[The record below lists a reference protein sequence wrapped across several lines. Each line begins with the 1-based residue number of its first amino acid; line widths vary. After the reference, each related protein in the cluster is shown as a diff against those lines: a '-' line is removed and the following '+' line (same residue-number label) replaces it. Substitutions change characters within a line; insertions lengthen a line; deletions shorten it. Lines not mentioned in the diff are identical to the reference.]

1 MARTVRVMLVD
12 DHAIVLEGY
21 RRLLE
26 KQAGIEV
33 VAEAADSRTAY
44 QRYKEVHPD
53 VAVIDISMPGRGG
66 IDLIGQLRAWDAS
79 ARIVVFTMHKDAVYA
94 MHAVQAGAM
103 GYITK
108 SSNPLLLAEAIIDVF
123 AGKKAISPD
132 VSRELALRRLS
143 GDASALD
150 SLSPR
155 EFEILRM
162 LLEASPPAE
171 IAAALNLSPK
181 TVANYHSLI
190 KQKLGVRSDMELLY
204 FGLREGLVTPPPPA

>member
-1 MARTVRVMLVD
+1 MLVD

-26 KQAGIEV
+26 KQASIEV

-44 QRYKEVHPD
+44 QRYKDVRPD
-53 VAVIDISMPGRGG
+53 VAVVDISMPGRGG

-79 ARIVVFTMHKDAVYA
+79 ARIIVFTMHMDAVYA
-94 MHAVQAGAM
+94 MQAFQAGAK

-123 AGKKAISPD
+123 AGKRAISPD

-143 GDASALD
+143 GDASALE

-162 LLEASPPAE
+162 LLEACPAAE

-190 KQKLGVRSDMELLY
+190 KQKLGVHSDMELLY
-204 FGLREGLVTPPPPA
+204 FGLREGLVTPPPTA